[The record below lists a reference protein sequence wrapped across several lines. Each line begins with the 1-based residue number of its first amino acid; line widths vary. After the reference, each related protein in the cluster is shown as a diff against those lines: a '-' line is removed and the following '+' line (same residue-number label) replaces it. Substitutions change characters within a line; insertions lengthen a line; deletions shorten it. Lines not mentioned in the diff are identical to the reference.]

1 MYACQ
6 LGRRLRSAASRSW
19 HEDKSLRGPVAERHT
34 SVCAMNGI
42 VAGALR
48 LSPAAGLSRHV
59 SGRVRS
65 QGTGR
70 GARPTQTT
78 RAAADSDDI
87 EAIEQRLKGKRGKKE
102 KEGYFDSYPTKE
114 SKIPKGMWETDPAS
128 WDAMPVEQRAW
139 KLWTGEPGMMYWMNQ
154 GSLYGAGT
162 LAFVWVLF
170 RLVFP
175 ALGLYQLADQ

>member
-1 MYACQ
+1 
-6 LGRRLRSAASRSW
+6 
-19 HEDKSLRGPVAERHT
+19 
-34 SVCAMNGI
+34 
-42 VAGALR
+42 
-48 LSPAAGLSRHV
+48 
-59 SGRVRS
+59 
-65 QGTGR
+65 
-70 GARPTQTT
+70 
-78 RAAADSDDI
+78 
-87 EAIEQRLKGKRGKKE
+87 
-102 KEGYFDSYPTKE
+102 
-114 SKIPKGMWETDPAS
+114 MWETDPAS

>member
-1 MYACQ
+1 
-6 LGRRLRSAASRSW
+6 
-19 HEDKSLRGPVAERHT
+19 
-34 SVCAMNGI
+34 MNGI

-70 GARPTQTT
+70 GARLASTT

-154 GSLYGAGT
+154 GSLYGAGHSRSSGCSSDSCFQPSGST
-162 LAFVWVLF
+162 SSRTSRTRRPGVL
-170 RLVFP
+170 R
-175 ALGLYQLADQ
+175 

>member
-1 MYACQ
+1 
-6 LGRRLRSAASRSW
+6 
-19 HEDKSLRGPVAERHT
+19 
-34 SVCAMNGI
+34 MNGI
-42 VAGALR
+42 TAGALR
-48 LSPAAGLSRHV
+48 LSPAAGLSRRI
-59 SGRVRS
+59 SGRGVS

-70 GARPTQTT
+70 ARPSAPTT

-139 KLWTGEPGMMYWMNQ
+139 KLWTGSRG
-154 GSLYGAGT
+154 
-162 LAFVWVLF
+162 
-170 RLVFP
+170 
-175 ALGLYQLADQ
+175 